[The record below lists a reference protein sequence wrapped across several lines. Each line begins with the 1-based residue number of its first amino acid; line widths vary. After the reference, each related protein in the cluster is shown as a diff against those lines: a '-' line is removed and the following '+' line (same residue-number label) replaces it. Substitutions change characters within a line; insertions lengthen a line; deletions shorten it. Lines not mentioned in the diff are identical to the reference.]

1 MTVPREAGA
10 IHDIGYR
17 RYDGPRL
24 GASYIERSLAVSSL
38 RGAFGLGRSA
48 RSKVMPILLLVV
60 MVLPAL
66 IVAAIV
72 VIGGA
77 DELPVAYTSW
87 AVNLGSI
94 VVLFLGA
101 QAPQSVSRDLRF
113 RVVALY
119 FSRPLT
125 RRVYVRAKLAAMSA
139 ALFVLMALPLLVLY
153 AGAVLGGLPFWA
165 NTRDLLAGL
174 AGVVMFAVVLAAVG
188 LLIAAWT
195 PRRGIGVAAIVATLT
210 ILGAVSAIVAGI
222 AKDQGNLTLAGW
234 AGLFSPV
241 SIVDGVQVWLF
252 DTETSIVVGPPGA
265 AGGPVFGLAA
275 VALVAVCYLLL
286 VRRYRGVTTS

>member
-1 MTVPREAGA
+1 VSIPRETGA

-24 GASYIERSLAVSSL
+24 GPAYAERSLAVSSL
-38 RGAFGLGRSA
+38 RGAFGLGRST
-48 RSKVMPILLLVV
+48 RSKVMPVILVVV
-60 MVLPAL
+60 MVVPGL

-72 VIGGA
+72 VISGS
-77 DELPVAYTSW
+77 DDLPVRYTSW
-87 AVNLGSI
+87 AVNLGSV

-125 RRVYVRAKLAAMSA
+125 RRAYVRAKLLAMSA

-153 AGAVLGGLPFWA
+153 GGALLGGLPFWA

-174 AGVVMFAVVLAAVG
+174 AGAVMFAVVLSAVG

-195 PRRGIGVAAIVATLT
+195 PRRGIGVAAVVATLT
-210 ILGAVSAIVAGI
+210 ILGGVSAIVSGI
-222 AKDQGNLTLAGW
+222 SKDEGNLTLSGW
-234 AGLFSPV
+234 AGLVSPV
-241 SIVDGVQVWLF
+241 SLVDGIQVWLF
-252 DTETSIVVGPPGA
+252 DTETSIVTGPPGR
-265 AGGPVFGLAA
+265 AGGPVFALVA
-275 VALVAVCYLLL
+275 VALVATCYLLL
-286 VRRYRGVTTS
+286 VRRYRGVTVS